1 MQRSSPW
8 VAAASTLTQLPMP
21 WLEAFAVD
29 LGPSSKA
36 FFVVPLV
43 GALFLDFA
51 NASLITLFMKVLA

>member
-1 MQRSSPW
+1 M
-8 VAAASTLTQLPMP
+8 TQLPMP
-21 WLEAFAVD
+21 WLEAFAAD